1 MGKES
6 IRFLHS
12 GDFHLERPLQD
23 LTDIPEHLKAALV
36 DAPWKAA
43 EAFFETAL
51 IENVDFVLLTGDLL
65 NPISTGAAGPA
76 FLLDQFERLAQR
88 NISVYWAGGSVDDP
102 ERWPEA
108 VSLPANVHY
117 FSKKEVESVVFRRN
131 GSALATILGR
141 SNDGRESIRSAEF
154 QCDADGTYV
163 IALAHGH
170 ADRESLLSERID
182 FWAIGSDHTRKTL
195 HGEAPHMRICG
206 TPQGRGFDE
215 EGAHGFWTVEVDGTH
230 DAQIAASDC
239 DYFRYITQTLDVE
252 DLAMGRDLREL
263 MTKRISRLQSEHGT
277 RHLIVR
283 WRVELDLENASM
295 VGPEA
300 IDEILGWLRREYSHG
315 ACSVWSTDI
324 EVRSPKAYP
333 AKWQEEDTIL
343 GDFLRTSQE
352 HRKTHG
358 QHLNL
363 KPLLESETPGTA
375 AWQQLLIDDAPG
387 VTGAALD
394 RATLLGVDMLRGHKV
409 DLMAPTRRFGGTR
422 G

>member
-6 IRFLHS
+6 IRFLHA
-12 GDFHLERPLQD
+12 GDFHLERPMQD

-43 EAFFETAL
+43 EAVFESA
-51 IENVDFVLLTGDLL
+51 IVENVDFVLLTGDLL
-65 NPISTGAAGPA
+65 NPISTGASGPA

-88 NISVYWAGGSVDDP
+88 NILVYWAGGSVDEPD
-102 ERWPEA
+102 RWPEA
-108 VSLPANVHY
+108 VSLPSNVHY

-141 SNDGRESIRSAEF
+141 SSDGRESIRSAEY

-163 IALAHGH
+163 IALAHGN
-170 ADRESLLSERID
+170 ADRDSLLSERID
-182 FWAIGSDHTRKTL
+182 FWAIGNDHNRKTL
-195 HGEAPHMRICG
+195 HGEAPHMRVCG
-206 TPQGRGFDE
+206 TTQGRGFSE

-230 DAQIAASDC
+230 DAQITTTDV
-239 DYFRYITQTLDVE
+239 DHFRYITQTLDVE
-252 DLAMGRDLREL
+252 DLAMGRDMREL
-263 MTKRISRLQSEHGT
+263 MSKRISRLQSEHGT

-283 WRVELDLENASM
+283 WRVELDLENAAM

-315 ACSVWSTDI
+315 ACSVWSTEI
-324 EVRSPKAYP
+324 EILSPKSYP
-333 AKWQEEDTIL
+333 SKWQEEDTIL

-352 HRKTHG
+352 HRKSLG

-363 KPLLESETPGTA
+363 KPLLESETLGTT
-375 AWQQLLIDDAPG
+375 AWQQLLIDDTPS
-387 VTGAALD
+387 VTGSALD

-409 DLMAPTRRFGGTR
+409 DLIAPTRRFGGTR

>member
-6 IRFLHS
+6 IRFLHA
-12 GDFHLERPLQD
+12 GDFHLERPMQD

-43 EAFFETAL
+43 EAVFEAA
-51 IENVDFVLLTGDLL
+51 IVENVDFVLLTGDLL
-65 NPISTGAAGPA
+65 NPITTGASGPA
-76 FLLDQFERLAQR
+76 FLLDQFERLAHR
-88 NISVYWAGGSVDDP
+88 NISVYWAGGSVDEPD
-102 ERWPEA
+102 RWPEA
-108 VSLPANVHY
+108 VSLPSNVHY
-117 FSKKEVESVVFRRN
+117 FSKKEVQSVVFRRN

-141 SNDGRESIRSAEF
+141 SSDGRESIRSAEY

-163 IALAHGH
+163 IALAHGN
-170 ADRESLLSERID
+170 ADRDSLLSERID
-182 FWAIGSDHTRKTL
+182 FWALGNDHNRKTL
-195 HGEAPHMRICG
+195 HGEAPHMRVCG
-206 TPQGRGFDE
+206 STQGRGFSE
-215 EGAHGFWTVEVDGTH
+215 EGAHGFWTIEVDGTH
-230 DAQIAASDC
+230 DAQITTTDV

-252 DLAMGRDLREL
+252 DLAMGRDMREL
-263 MTKRISRLQSEHGT
+263 MSKRISRLQSEHGT
-277 RHLIVR
+277 RHLIIR
-283 WRVELDLENASM
+283 WRVELDLENAAM

-315 ACSVWSTDI
+315 ACSVWSTEI
-324 EVRSPKAYP
+324 EILSPKSYP

-352 HRKTHG
+352 HRKSLG

-363 KPLLESETPGTA
+363 KPLLESETLGTN
-375 AWQQLLIDDAPG
+375 AWQQLLIDDTPS
-387 VTGAALD
+387 VTSGALD

-409 DLMAPTRRFGGTR
+409 DLIAPTRRFGGTR